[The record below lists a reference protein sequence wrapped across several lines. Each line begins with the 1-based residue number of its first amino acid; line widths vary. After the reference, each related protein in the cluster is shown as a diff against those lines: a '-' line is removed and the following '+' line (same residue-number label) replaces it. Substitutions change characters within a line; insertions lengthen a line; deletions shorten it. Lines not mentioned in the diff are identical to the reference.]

1 MKQDKGVSN
10 VKDCN
15 ISEVKPEFRKFDG
28 TSVRIIDMGD
38 DEILHAIDFMESL
51 IERKDRELQKL
62 SKVKKYLILEYE
74 LRQGS
79 HIVTPCNKESN
90 IYVRSYADVS
100 E

>member
-1 MKQDKGVSN
+1 MEKIERISTVE
-10 VKDCN
+10 CN
-15 ISEVKPEFRKFDG
+15 IAEVKPEFRKFDG
-28 TSVRIIDMGD
+28 TNVRIIDMGD

-51 IERKDRELQKL
+51 IERKDKELNKL
-62 SKVKKYLILEYE
+62 SKVKKYLVLEYE

-79 HIVTPCNKESN
+79 HIVTPCIKGDN